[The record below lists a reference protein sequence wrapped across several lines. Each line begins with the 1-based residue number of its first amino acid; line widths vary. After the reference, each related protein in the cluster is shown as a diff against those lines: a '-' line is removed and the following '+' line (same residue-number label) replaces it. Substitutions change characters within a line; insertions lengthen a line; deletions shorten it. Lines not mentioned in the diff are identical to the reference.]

1 MTENPEGTISFDQAV
16 GMMMGETPEA
26 DDETAEPEE
35 IEGTDTGEPE
45 TSEAEAE
52 VETEEPDEPEAEPV
66 FEVETV
72 DGKKKLTLSQLK
84 EGVMLKADYTRKT
97 MALAEDRKA
106 IEAAQSEVS
115 QLKAQLA
122 EALQVWAVPTEQEP
136 DWVELA
142 QKVDPQ
148 KFNAMRA
155 HWDTRQKQAA
165 QAREAFRNLQER
177 QRREMIAQEQS
188 RLLDAV
194 PEWQDPAK
202 FKEAAKEIVDFGNS
216 YGFKPE
222 ELADVVD
229 HRMLLVLRDAVAYR
243 KLQTAKPEV
252 TKKVAQAAVTMKPGA
267 KPTKSAAE
275 AEARHKQ
282 QAQLKRT
289 GKVED
294 AIALLFR

>member
-1 MTENPEGTISFDQAV
+1 
-16 GMMMGETPEA
+16 
-26 DDETAEPEE
+26 
-35 IEGTDTGEPE
+35 
-45 TSEAEAE
+45 
-52 VETEEPDEPEAEPV
+52 
-66 FEVETV
+66 
-72 DGKKKLTLSQLK
+72 
-84 EGVMLKADYTRKT
+84 MLKADYTRKT

>member
-16 GMMMGETPEA
+16 EKMMGEAPEA

-35 IEGTDTGEPE
+35 IEGTETGEPE

-84 EGVMLKADYTRKT
+84 EGAMLKADYTRKT